1 MRNSCRAIITKND
14 KLLLMKR
21 IKKDKLYYVFPGG
34 GIDDND
40 ETLEQC
46 VIREVKEEFSLET
59 YNPILRAF
67 LQCED
72 GCQFFFT
79 LECDDTNVK
88 IDDESVEKM
97 RQDKDNIYEPVWVE
111 FESVKDLLV
120 PKLIVDKFYEITSS
134 NKILF
139 FKE

>member
-1 MRNSCRAIITKND
+1 MGKPYGRSYVLITGATTGIGYE
-14 KLLLMKR
+14 LA
-21 IKKDKLYYVFPGG
+21 KLYASDGNNLILVAR
-34 GIDDND
+34 D
-40 ETLEQC
+40 EQRL
-46 VIREVKEEFSLET
+46 REVKEEFSLET